1 MTKKK
6 ATKKKEGEYQKYL
19 KEKKE
24 APEKK
29 AVGENDPVDRHAEEV
44 EKLRRRNLIS
54 RYGQVEFDRREAEAK
69 VLKEKLAA
77 RKEK

>member
-29 AVGENDPVDRHAEEV
+29 AVGENDPVSKHIEKS

>member
-19 KEKKE
+19 KEKK
-24 APEKK
+24 
-29 AVGENDPVDRHAEEV
+29 AVGENDPIDRHAEEV

-77 RKEK
+77 RK